1 MAQPKLIEEQLRRQ
15 DAEEEVAELTR
26 RMRLEQRKKDQAQAK
41 IRRVQ
46 DGYEADPPVYT
57 AQEAEEKIKVYRDMI
72 ARAEAELQRLQG
84 LTKQQTIAK
93 GTAEA
98 ARRILEELRDINL
111 DTATFAERQDLI
123 AKLGIKVYP
132 SDEGKVVRIACNV
145 HPFTGTSRFSPQ
157 IVSIASPK
165 L

>member
-1 MAQPKLIEEQLRRQ
+1 
-15 DAEEEVAELTR
+15 
-26 RMRLEQRKKDQAQAK
+26 MRLEQRKKDQAQAK

-46 DGYEADPPVYT
+46 DGYEANPPVYT

-98 ARRILEELRDINL
+98 ARRILEELRDTNL
-111 DTATFAERQDLI
+111 DTATFDEKQDLI
-123 AKLGIKVYP
+123 TKLGIKVYP
-132 SDEGKVVRIACNV
+132 SDEGKIVRIACNV